1 MNIAEYI
8 ASGILEQYVSGT
20 ASPQEMREVE
30 CMSHI
35 YPEIKLEIVEMQSAF
50 EAIAMAEAKTPPAFL
65 KNKILVALSE
75 LQNEHTA
82 EISKEVAQD
91 GNSGLHMEL
100 PHVEK
105 EQPTAKVFNL
115 SNNYLKVAASILLLI
130 SVGLGVYSIATH
142 SKLNSANSALALAQ
156 NEIKAKEQIIAAKG
170 EQLAVVSNINFKPV
184 LMKGIETKSPESA
197 ATIYWNK
204 ISQEVYISVASLP
217 LPSDDKQY
225 QLWAI
230 ADGKPVDLGM
240 IDSKNIAESFQK
252 MKAIGN
258 AQAFAITLEKKGG
271 VPIPTMTEMYVMGGV

>member
-35 YPEIKLEIVEMQSAF
+35 YPEIKLELVEMQNAL
-50 EAIAMAEAKTPPAFL
+50 EALAISEAKTPPTFL
-65 KNKILVALSE
+65 KNVIFTALNE
-75 LQNEHTA
+75 LQNEDAA
-82 EISKEVAQD
+82 EISKEAIQD
-91 GNSGLHMEL
+91 GNTGLRMEL
-100 PHVEK
+100 PPVEK
-105 EQPTAKVFNL
+105 EQLTATIFNR
-115 SNNYLKVAASILLLI
+115 SDTYLKVAASILLLI
-130 SVGLGVYSIATH
+130 SVGLGVYSIATN
-142 SKLNSANSALALAQ
+142 SKLNSTRSELALAR
-156 NEIKAKEQIIAAKG
+156 NEIKAKEQIIVARG
-170 EQLAVVSNINFKPV
+170 EQIAVVSNLNFKPV

-197 ATIYWNK
+197 ATIYWNT
-204 ISQEVYISVASLP
+204 ISQEVYISIASLP
-217 LPSDDKQY
+217 RPTDDKQY

-271 VPIPTMTEMYVMGGV
+271 VPQPTMTEMYVMGGV